1 MKPKL
6 LAAFILSLVALARAT
21 YGDTVFLDG
30 ALTTND
36 PTFHHPNAS
45 TVGTGVQYYDV
56 YAFTVT
62 TSGNYTFEA
71 ASVNTTGTPSNA
83 LDTFLA
89 IYANIFNPIAPG
101 PGIAFSDDFSGNR
114 TVLPGPYAANGVT
127 VASTGFSGANP
138 GSRILNLALTA
149 GTPYFLV
156 ETSFRSTDFVGTGTT
171 AQPRGTY
178 YLGLTGPGTIVVVP
192 EPSTIALLGMVG
204 AGALGLRT
212 WRKRKTS

>member
-1 MKPKL
+1 MKLKL
-6 LAAFILSLVALARAT
+6 LAVFLLSLIALTSAS
-21 YGDTVFLDG
+21 YGDTVFLTG
-30 ALTTND
+30 ALTTSD

-62 TSGNYTFEA
+62 TTGAYTFEA
-71 ASVNTTGTPSNA
+71 ASVNSVGSPSNA

-89 IYANIFNPIAPG
+89 IYANVFNPASPG
-101 PGIAFSDDFSGNR
+101 AGIGSNDDFTGSR
-114 TVLPGPYAANGVT
+114 TVLPGPFAANGVT

-138 GSRILNLALTA
+138 GSRILNLNLTA

-156 ETSFRSTDFVGTGTT
+156 ETSFRSTDFVSTTST
-171 AQPRGTY
+171 AQATGTY

-192 EPSTIALLGMVG
+192 EPSTMLFALFG
-204 AGALGLRT
+204 AGALGMCA
-212 WRKRKTS
+212 WRKRKVS

>member
-1 MKPKL
+1 MKLKL
-6 LAAFILSLVALARAT
+6 LAASLLVALASAS
-21 YGDTVFLDG
+21 YADTVFLDG
-30 ALTTND
+30 VLTTSD

-45 TVGTGVQYYDV
+45 TTGTGVQYYDV

-89 IYANIFNPIAPG
+89 IYANVFNPAAPG
-101 PGIAFSDDFSGNR
+101 AGVGFNDDFTGNR

-149 GTPYFLV
+149 GTQYFLV
-156 ETSFRSTDFVGTGTT
+156 ETSFRSTDFVGTGST
-171 AQPRGTY
+171 AQATGTY
-178 YLGLTGPGTIVVVP
+178 YIGATGPGTIAIVP
-192 EPSTIALLGMVG
+192 EPSTTALIGFLG
-204 AGALGLRT
+204 AGVLGLCA
-212 WRKRKTS
+212 WRKRKAA